1 MRLSSTFCA
10 ALSINPAALLAE
22 KFGENQKNGGQ
33 TVDIVLFG
41 ILLVKAQ
48 NDCSKNQRG
57 NGPIDP
63 PGYAYE

>member
-10 ALSINPAALLAE
+10 ALSSLSINPAALLAE
-22 KFGENQKNGGQ
+22 KFGENQTNGGQ

-48 NDCSKNQRG
+48 TD
-57 NGPIDP
+57 
-63 PGYAYE
+63 YMF